1 MSPQNLKELYER
13 SQRLVF
19 EWLDSPPTN
28 RADRQA
34 FKLLSEAHQC
44 LYAACIN
51 FGALGVE
58 DEYKTLDQMIEDD
71 FFTEQIGRSAHR

>member
-28 RADRQA
+28 RSDMQA

-51 FGALGVE
+51 FGVLGVE
-58 DEYKTLDQMIEDD
+58 NESKSLDQKIEND
-71 FFTEQIGRSAHR
+71 FATEQVGRSVRR